1 MTNQEMVAALK
12 GGQGQKQ
19 MLYEYFMTKI
29 QNGESLDDNELPIFE
44 AVRKEMTKP
53 TNVVQMSGHAVGVG
67 RTLG

>member
-1 MTNQEMVAALK
+1 MVAALK